1 MDYQFILAKATT
13 NKATSEVFSIA
24 EAIDKFG
31 PYIVILAVVL
41 LIFLCV
47 IYSNNR
53 MYNKFQSQLMK
64 NNDDYKDSMN
74 DLITKMVKEL

>member
-31 PYIVILAVVL
+31 PYIVILAVDG
-41 LIFLCV
+41 
-47 IYSNNR
+47 SN
-53 MYNKFQSQLMK
+53 L
-64 NNDDYKDSMN
+64 
-74 DLITKMVKEL
+74 